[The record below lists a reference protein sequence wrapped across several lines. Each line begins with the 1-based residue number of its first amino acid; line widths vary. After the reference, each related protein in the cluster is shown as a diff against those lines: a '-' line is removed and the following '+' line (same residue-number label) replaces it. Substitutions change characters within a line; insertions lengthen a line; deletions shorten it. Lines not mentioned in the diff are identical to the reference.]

1 METRPLATLLR
12 ELRTRQGTSL
22 RGAAR
27 DLGVDPSYLSRL
39 ERGQKSPSGDMLHRA
54 SNYYDIPFEE
64 LERAQGALPDD
75 VVQILRDHP
84 ELVEKLRAEY
94 GSD

>member
-12 ELRTRQGTSL
+12 ELRTRQGTTL

-39 ERGQKSPSGDMLHRA
+39 ERGEKPASGQMLERA
-54 SNYYDIPFEE
+54 SRYYDVSLEE
-64 LERAQGALPDD
+64 LERAQGDLPDD
-75 VVQILRDHP
+75 VLEILLDHP
-84 ELVEKLRAEY
+84 EIIEQLRAKY
-94 GSD
+94 GSA